1 MTLSRTLLPLGC
13 GFLLAVCS
21 AAAQQIPPPP
31 AFSPPPLPPGTPP
44 SLPPGLT
51 FPPGVPG
58 VPGNNTAN
66 LSGEDTVKVMFSNS
80 PISDVL
86 DFYGRLT
93 GKRVLTD
100 NTVNASSTLN
110 FDISKNVPRAE
121 AVHIIETVL
130 NLNGYAVTPG
140 EVNVVKVLGPGKNPR
155 TVGIPIF
162 SDPADLP
169 VGEKIVSFLL
179 RLTYLDPIETAGVL
193 QSYIPP
199 GNTVNFTALEKAGAV
214 IITDDATTV
223 RRLVDLVHSL
233 DQPLAPVTEKWI
245 RLERAEASKAVEFLN
260 SVFDSKSAAAGASS
274 APGAPGAAA
283 GTTIQGGRRPI
294 RRGGDEAQPQVEN
307 PVIPVANNVGSG
319 PITLSGDSIIQGRIT
334 LTPDVRTNRVH
345 VVTSPVNM
353 PIVEHLLQE
362 YDADTPFAQPVPRPL
377 KFINAN
383 DVLPILVQAL
393 AEPGTEGNGS
403 STGGT
408 TGTTNPTN
416 NTNRNT
422 NGFSGNGSNNNSN
435 SFGSSSSGTSGG
447 GAQSI
452 GDSELN
458 TQAVDTKPTI
468 ATVGST
474 KLIADSRV
482 NTVLV
487 LGSAEARDK
496 VNAILDKLDVRAPQV
511 VIRTVIGELSLSK
524 NSELGFNYLLRTKR
538 ASLLSQFNSGQL
550 PGVASTGT
558 TTTNPLTG
566 ATGTGTSTTTTSSVL
581 NSFSTLATGL
591 GSSFSGVG
599 GIIAIGKSFDI
610 ILAALEGTDRFKTIS
625 RPMIF
630 TSNNKEAIIASGQE
644 IAVPTETVS
653 SLTSVGSVGNTGLTS
668 NVEYKDVVLQLEVVP
683 LINSQNEVTLDI
695 VQRIDNVVAGSGT
708 TVAGNNVPTI
718 ATRKLKSTVSAPNN
732 STIVLGGLITQDSS
746 KQDSN
751 IPYLSRIPV
760 LGALFRSRTQSGD
773 RSELII
779 LLHPEVVNTEDLL
792 AKVQENEARRTYLG
806 NGLEDQLLPNEVR
819 KATAVTT
826 TTTTKL
832 PPDPK
837 GRPGK
842 KDTITRKTTRT
853 TVTTK
858 KVPDLDHF

>member
-1 MTLSRTLLPLGC
+1 MTFSRSLLPLGC
-13 GFLLAVCS
+13 GFLLAISS
-21 AAAQQIPPPP
+21 AAAQQVPPPP
-31 AFSPPPLPPGTPP
+31 SFSPPPLPPGTPP
-44 SLPPGLT
+44 SLPSNLS
-51 FPPGVPG
+51 FPPNFPG
-58 VPGNNTAN
+58 APTNPAAN
-66 LSGEDTVKVMFSNS
+66 LSGEDTVKLMFSNS
-80 PISDVL
+80 PMSDVL

-100 NTVNASSTLN
+100 NTVNATSTLN
-110 FDISKNVPRAE
+110 FDISKNVPRGE
-121 AVHIIETVL
+121 AVRIIETVL
-130 NLNGYAVTPG
+130 SLNGYAITPG
-140 EVNVVKVLGPGKNPR
+140 EANIVKVLGPGKNPR
-155 TVGIPIF
+155 SVSIPIF
-162 SDPADLP
+162 SDPNDLP
-169 VGEKIVSFLL
+169 VNDQIVSFLM
-179 RLTYLDPIETAGVL
+179 RLSYLDPIETAGVL
-193 QSYIPP
+193 QQYIPP
-199 GNTVNFTALEKAGAV
+199 NNTVNFTALEKAGAV

-223 RRLVDLVHSL
+223 RRLVDLVRSL

-245 RLERAEASKAVEFLN
+245 RLERADAAKAVEFLN
-260 SVFDSKSAAAGASS
+260 SVFDSKSTSTGTST
-274 APGAPGAAA
+274 PGAPGATA

-294 RRGGDEAQPQVEN
+294 RRGGEDAQPQADN
-307 PVIPVANNVGSG
+307 AVIPVSNVGGG

-345 VVTSPVNM
+345 VVTSPLNM

-377 KFINAN
+377 QFVNAN

-393 AEPGTEGNGS
+393 AEPGAEANGSS

-408 TGTTNPTN
+408 TGSTGSSN
-416 NTNRNT
+416 NTNRSN
-422 NGFSGNGSNNNSN
+422 SGSSNNGSNGSSSG
-435 SFGSSSSGTSGG
+435 SFGSSSNSTGG
-447 GAQSI
+447 SGAQSI

-458 TQAVDTKPTI
+458 TQAVDTKPSI

-482 NTVLV
+482 NTILV

-496 VNAILDKLDVRAPQV
+496 VDAILDRLDVRAPQV

-524 NSELGFNYLLRTKR
+524 NSELGFNYLLRTNR
-538 ASLLSQFNSGQL
+538 TSLLSNFNSGQL
-550 PGVASTGT
+550 PGVSTTGD

-566 ATGTGTSTTTTSSVL
+566 ATGTGTSTTTTGSVL

-599 GIIAIGKSFDI
+599 GIVAIGKSFDI
-610 ILAALEGTDRFKTIS
+610 ILAALEGTNRFKTIS

-653 SLTSVGSVGNTGLTS
+653 SLSSVGSVGNTGLTS

-695 VQRIDNVVAGSGT
+695 VQRIDNVVAGSTT
-708 TVAGNNVPTI
+708 TVAGNSVPTI

-779 LLHPEVVNTEDLL
+779 LLHPEVVNTADLL
-792 AKVQENEARRTYLG
+792 AKVQENEGRRTYLG
-806 NGLEDQLLPNEVR
+806 NGLEDQLLPNVVR

-842 KDTITRKTTRT
+842 KDTVTRKTTRT

-858 KVPDLDHF
+858 KVPDLENF